1 MENNIL
7 NCPFCGSEAKLV
19 EVPVFNTYSIVCF
32 KCGADVRFFGAESN
46 KEELIRKFNKRAEIE
61 ELNQN

>member
-7 NCPFCGSEAKLV
+7 NCPFCGRETKLV
-19 EVPVFNTYSIVCF
+19 KVPVFNTYSIVCY

-46 KEELIRKFNKRAEIE
+46 KEELIRKFNKRAELE
-61 ELNQN
+61 D